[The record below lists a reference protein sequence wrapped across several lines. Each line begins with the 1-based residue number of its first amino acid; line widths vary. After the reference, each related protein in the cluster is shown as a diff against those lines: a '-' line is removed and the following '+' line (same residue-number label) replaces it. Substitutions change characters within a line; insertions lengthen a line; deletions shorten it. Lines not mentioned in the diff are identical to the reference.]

1 MSSDACMPWASFLA
15 DSTNH
20 SPGVWTHLPVLSAS
34 FHSETVQRLPM
45 SLSKVCVR
53 GARGSVLRRGGGVV
67 CGPLRLLGRQ
77 RGSPAQQWFRVVI
90 GRAQPRHVC
99 VVRCYASVLH
109 AAHPR
114 RALAYFRH
122 C

>member
-1 MSSDACMPWASFLA
+1 MPWASFLA
-15 DSTNH
+15 LSTNH
-20 SPGVWTHLPVLSAS
+20 SPGVWTHLPVESAS

-53 GARGSVLRRGGGVV
+53 GARGSVLRRGGGVCV
-67 CGPLRLLGRQ
+67 DRCACWPPRVGSGSLA
-77 RGSPAQQWFRVVI
+77 RGSGFALLYVARSA
-90 GRAQPRHVC
+90 GGLC
-99 VVRCYASVLH
+99 VMRCYASVLH